1 MHIQTTG
8 VSYQCTRRMIVAA
21 LLLVVAIIG
30 TLLVIYLSPSA
41 HALVT
46 VPAKMNF
53 QGRLTNSS
61 GNILPNGIYNM
72 RYRIFNAAS
81 GGTALWTETRLV
93 SASAGVTVTNGLF
106 SVQLGDSTSIPA
118 SLFTQNTQ
126 GTLYFEIELP
136 TPATATSSSPS
147 WTEGAMSP
155 RNQLASSAYAFNSET
170 LDGLDSEAFA
180 QVGGANTFTGTN
192 TFKPTANSTS
202 AFSIQ
207 DSSGMSLLVADTTND
222 RLIIGNATADSNTTF
237 LAVDSYNG
245 GTADPTGQVNGSIY
259 YNTTSGKF
267 RCYEN
272 NTWKDCISPA
282 STSTQTTVRLAV
294 DSAASTTTTLADSG
308 LQFTATAG
316 VPYRFEAYIQ
326 FDAAINSTGSR
337 WVLDGPTL
345 TKLTGSSWYPLTATT
360 ETRNNIAAY
369 NIPAAANASS
379 LGTGNA
385 ARFDGRIVTSA
396 TGIVKIR
403 FATELALSAV
413 TPKAGSSLTYWVDQ

>member
-1 MHIQTTG
+1 MYIQTK
-8 VSYQCTRRMIVAA
+8 VVIYQRVRRTVVTA
-21 LLLVVAIIG
+21 LLSLVMILGVALFI
-30 TLLVIYLSPSA
+30 TPTSEVKA
-41 HALVT
+41 VVT
-46 VPAKMNF
+46 VPTKMNF

-61 GNILPNGIYNM
+61 GNILPNGTYNM
-72 RYRIFNAAS
+72 RYRIYNAAS

-106 SVQLGDSTSIPA
+106 SVQLGDSTPIPA

-136 TPATATSSSPS
+136 TPATATSTSPA

-180 QVGGANTFTGTN
+180 QVGGTNTFTGTN
-192 TFKPTANSTS
+192 NFKPTANSTAS
-202 AFSIQ
+202 FSIQ
-207 DSSGMSLLVADTTND
+207 DSSGLSLLVADTTND
-222 RLIIGNATADSNTTF
+222 RLVIGSAAADGNTTF

-245 GTADPTGQVNGSIY
+245 GSADPTGQVNGSIY

-272 NTWKDCISPA
+272 NAWKDCISPA
-282 STSTQTTVRLAV
+282 SALTQTIVRLAA
-294 DSAASTTTTLADSG
+294 DSSPNTTTTLADSG

-316 VPYRFEAYIQ
+316 VPYRLQAYIQ

-345 TKLTGSSWYPLTATT
+345 TKLSGRSSYTLTATT
-360 ETRNNIAAY
+360 ETLNYITAY
-369 NIPAAANASS
+369 NSPAAANASS
-379 LGTGNA
+379 LGTGNV

-403 FATELALSAV
+403 FASEAALSAV
-413 TPKAGSSLTYWVDQ
+413 TAKAGSSLTYWVDQ